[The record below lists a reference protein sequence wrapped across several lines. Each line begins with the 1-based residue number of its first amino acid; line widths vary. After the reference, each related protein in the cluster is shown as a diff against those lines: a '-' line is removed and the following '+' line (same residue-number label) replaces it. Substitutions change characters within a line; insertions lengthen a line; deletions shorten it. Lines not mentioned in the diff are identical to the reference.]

1 MADRFSMTSP
11 QITEGARIAD
21 EQVFN
26 IGCHGGNMSPALQWR
41 NPPEETRSF
50 AVTVLDLDVPSG
62 GDWWHWIII
71 NIPASVTGLVKG
83 AGNPQAHLAP
93 SGTVQLRND
102 FGKSG
107 YGGPCPPSGD
117 KPHRYEFTVYALN
130 IAKLPLDEST
140 PAITAAYSLREHM
153 LDKVSLMATY
163 SR

>member
-1 MADRFSMTSP
+1 M
-11 QITEGARIAD
+11 
-21 EQVFN
+21 
-26 IGCHGGNMSPALQWR
+26 
-41 NPPEETRSF
+41 
-50 AVTVLDLDVPSG
+50 TVLDLDVPSG